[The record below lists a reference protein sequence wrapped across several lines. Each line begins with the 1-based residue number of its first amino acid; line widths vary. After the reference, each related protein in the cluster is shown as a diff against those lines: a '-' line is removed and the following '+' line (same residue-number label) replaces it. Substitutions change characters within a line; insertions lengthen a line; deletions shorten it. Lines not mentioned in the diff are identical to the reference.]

1 MSEKKLP
8 SVAAILENW
17 YAENKRDL
25 PWRLSSVPYHI
36 WISEVILQQ
45 TRVNQGIEYYNR
57 FIEHFPQVK
66 DLANA
71 ETDEILK
78 LWQGLGYYTRA
89 RNMHVTARIIVNDF
103 AGVFP
108 DSYEELIKLKGIGEY
123 TAAAIASIAFNKPVA
138 VVDGNVQRVIA
149 RLFGIKVAF
158 ASLKGKAIF
167 KRYANEIMNADNASI
182 HNQAMM
188 EFGAMVCLPR
198 NPKCNNC
205 RLADHCQ
212 AFISG
217 NVNNLPVKKLK
228 MKMRTRF
235 FNYFF
240 IRDKGTTYINK
251 RLNKDIWNSLYE
263 FPLIETSSDISL
275 KELIV
280 MNEAYFISGKI
291 HEITRSPKIYKHK
304 LTHQLLIC
312 SFYLLESD
320 GMVITGN
327 FQRVSIAE
335 LHKYAV
341 PVIIYRYLKDLEA
354 DGLL

>member
-1 MSEKKLP
+1 MSKKILP
-8 SVAAILENW
+8 SIAEILENW

-25 PWRLSSVPYHI
+25 PWRMSSVPYHI

-45 TRVNQGIEYYNR
+45 TRVNQGLAYYNK
-57 FIEHFPQVK
+57 FIEHYPEIK

-89 RNMHVTARIIVNDF
+89 RNMHATARIIMNDF

-108 DSYEELIKLKGIGEY
+108 ESYEELIKLKGIGEY

-149 RLFGIKVAF
+149 RLFDVNIPFG
-158 ASLKGKAIF
+158 SSQGRAIF
-167 KRYANEIMNADNASI
+167 NHHANELLNTHKPAI

-188 EFGAMVCLPR
+188 EFGATVCLPM
-198 NPKCNNC
+198 NPKCFAC
-205 RLADHCQ
+205 LLADHCK
-212 AFISG
+212 AFIRG
-217 NVNNLPVKKLK
+217 TVTNRPVKKQK
-228 MKMRTRF
+228 IMIRTRF

-240 IRDKGTTYINK
+240 IRNNGTTFISK

-263 FPLIETSSDISL
+263 FPLIETSSAISFQEIIL
-275 KELIV
+275 MK
-280 MNEAYFISGKI
+280 EAYFISDKI
-291 HEITRSPKIYKHK
+291 PLITQPPKIYKHK
-304 LTHQLLIC
+304 LTHQQLIC
-312 SFYLLESD
+312 SFYSIESD
-320 GMVITGN
+320 GVMPGN
-327 FQRVSIAE
+327 FQQVPLAE

-341 PVIIYRYLKDLEA
+341 PVIIYRYLKDLET